1 LLPIGRSGW
10 AIVAGY
16 LGLLSCIPLV
26 GLVFAIA
33 AIVTGFLALRDCQ
46 RNPELGGRGRAMFGI
61 IVGSLVLVLQIVGI
75 AASLGPR
82 LGR

>member
-10 AIVAGY
+10 AIAAGY
-16 LGLLSCIPLV
+16 LGLLSCVPVV

-33 AIVTGFLALRDCQ
+33 AIVTGSLALRNCQ
-46 RNPELGGRGRAMFGI
+46 RNPELGGRGRAIFG
-61 IVGSLVLVLQIVGI
+61 VVAGSLVFVLQIVGV
-75 AASLGPR
+75 AAFFGPR